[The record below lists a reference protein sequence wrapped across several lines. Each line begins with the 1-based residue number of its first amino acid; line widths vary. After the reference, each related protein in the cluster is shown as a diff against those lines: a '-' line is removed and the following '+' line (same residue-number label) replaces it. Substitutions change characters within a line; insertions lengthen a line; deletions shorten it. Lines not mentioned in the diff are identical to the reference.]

1 MTLWDVLRVSEKRR
15 MAEKGPDVQ
24 KDKPNGGGRTLAKA
38 NSHNKTAQQLDDR
51 NPGEA
56 PEHQHKDGEQKTVA
70 NPALLNR
77 DQQPDPNAANLRGK
91 GVRNG
96 RPPPQK

>member
-1 MTLWDVLRVSEKRR
+1 MTLWDVLRVSEERR

-24 KDKPNGGGRTLAKA
+24 KNKPNGGSRTLAKA

-51 NPGEA
+51 NPGKA
-56 PEHQHKDGEQKTVA
+56 PEHEHKNGEQKTVA

-77 DQQPDPNAANLRGK
+77 NQQPDPNAANLRGR
-91 GVRNG
+91 GSEMAA
-96 RPPPQK
+96 PPPQK